1 LLEASGRSL
10 LNGILG
16 NIRHRVSQQL
26 VADFQQWCL
35 SERGNDGSAA
45 P

>member
-1 LLEASGRSL
+1 LA
-10 LNGILG
+10 

-35 SERGNDGSAA
+35 SGRLDDGPAA